1 MLKNLLLKKNT
12 EISET
17 YDLRFFIGK
26 CFFSDLEWFI
36 DFDKRSQDLNGDFT
50 VKDCFFGAV
59 NLTKKADWD
68 KYSHSGYSIEFNSS
82 SLFLLPSFDW
92 GKNAIIF
99 GVWNT
104 WSVHI
109 DNK

>member
-1 MLKNLLLKKNT
+1 MLKNVLLKKST

-17 YDLRFFIGK
+17 YDLSFFIGK

-59 NLTKKADWD
+59 KLTKKADAD
-68 KYSHSGYSIEFNSS
+68 K
-82 SLFLLPSFDW
+82 
-92 GKNAIIF
+92 
-99 GVWNT
+99 
-104 WSVHI
+104 
-109 DNK
+109 